1 MAVTSSESRNNVVK
15 SRRLGNVENERTL
28 GMYIEVTMRI
38 TDPVRFVA
46 RRTSST
52 SGGTGMII
60 RATIST
66 TANAR
71 KTSLYFV
78 PRRTTR

>member
-1 MAVTSSESRNNVVK
+1 MAVMLSESRKSVVN
-15 SRRLGNVENERTL
+15 SSRLGNVENERTL
-28 GMYIEVTMRI
+28 LMYIEVTMRI
-38 TDPVRFVA
+38 TAPVRFVA

-60 RATIST
+60 RETIST

-71 KTSLYFV
+71 KTSLYFA